1 MSTKSI
7 AGLATLLMLLVT
19 ATVAD
24 DNPKADTPTSAP
36 GATII
41 DVDQGKRLLDNKSA
55 VFFDMRNPL
64 NFGKGHLPG
73 ATLMAYREKSAFQAD
88 FDATMDKVDLSKLP
102 ADKNARIVLYSDGP
116 KGWKSYKASVLA
128 ARAGYNNVFWMRDG
142 FAVWVARGLPVE
154 Q

>member
-1 MSTKSI
+1 MFKKSI
-7 AGLATLLMLLVT
+7 AGLAIVLMLLVT
-19 ATVAD
+19 AAVAV
-24 DNPKADTPTSAP
+24 DNPKPDTPSSAP

-41 DVDQGKRLLDNKSA
+41 DVDQGKRLLDNRSA
-55 VFFDMRNPL
+55 AFFDMRNPL

-73 ATLMAYREKSAFQAD
+73 ATLMAYRERSTFQPD
-88 FDATMDKVDLSKLP
+88 FDATKDKVDLSKLP

-128 ARAGYNNVFWMRDG
+128 ARAGYSKVFWMRDG